1 MDRFNQF
8 SPQTRTI
15 AASNNPLSL
24 IGPLYNTLDEQN
36 MIPKDQVIDFI
47 KNIRKQNNQPNAQ
60 VNVGE
65 IVGAEGKKGGI
76 SIFQNMLNAINNS
89 PVNVSTSGVGIEQT
103 FNPGG
108 RFSADIFANQPFGGQ
123 FQYGAGVNF
132 NIPLGR

>member
-36 MIPKDQVIDFI
+36 MIPKDQVVNFI

-65 IVGAEGKKGGI
+65 IVGAEGKEGGI
-76 SIFQNMLNAINNS
+76 SVFQNMLNAINNS
-89 PVNVSTSGVGIEQT
+89 PVNVSTSGVGVDQT
-103 FNPGG
+103 FNLGG
-108 RFSADIFANQPFGGQ
+108 GFSADAFFNQPYSNPA
-123 FQYGAGVNF
+123 QYGVELKYQRRF
-132 NIPLGR
+132 